1 MAKIYKEQMI
11 AILTQLGIA
20 IPDHLTMDQKQ
31 IEHLVAAIETAL
43 DTYDPLPTGDALVS
57 DVLVD
62 KTFSNATGTGLTGTM
77 PDSSGNVEVED
88 LDGTAI
94 PAGYHDGTGL
104 ATLSATEAAKVI
116 TGNIL
121 AGVTLLGVAGK
132 TEVVDTTLTTT
143 AAAAGDIASGKEAY
157 VNGVLI
163 VGTAV

>member
-1 MAKIYKEQMI
+1 M
-11 AILTQLGIA
+11 
-20 IPDHLTMDQKQ
+20 
-31 IEHLVAAIETAL
+31 
-43 DTYDPLPTGDALVS
+43 
-57 DVLVD
+57 
-62 KTFSNATGTGLTGTM
+62 
-77 PDSSGNVEVED
+77 
-88 LDGTAI
+88 
-94 PAGYHDGTGL
+94 
-104 ATLSATEAAKVI
+104 SATEAAKVV